1 MNDTIKYMLAASALA
16 LIAACGG
23 GGGGDAPSTPS
34 GVVTTL
40 AGTPG
45 ATGSTDGT
53 GAAALFDLP
62 HAVAV
67 DSSGN
72 VYVADTG
79 NSTIRKITPA
89 GVVTTFAGTARQSGS
104 ADGTGAAA
112 SFGFPMGV
120 AVDSSGNV
128 YVADTSNL
136 TIRKITPAGVVT
148 TLAGT
153 AGQSGST
160 DGTGADA
167 RFKGPVGVA
176 VDSSG
181 NVYVA
186 DTSNLTIRKITP
198 AGVVTTLAGTAGQ
211 SGSADGTG
219 AAASFAFPMG
229 VAVDSSGNVYVAD
242 FDAATIRK
250 ITAAGVV
257 TTLAGTAGQFG
268 STDGT
273 GTAARFDLPFGVAVD
288 SSGNVY
294 VSNSF
299 STIRKIT
306 SAGVVTTFAGTRGQ
320 SGSTDGNGTAARF
333 NSPNGVAV
341 DSSGYIYVADTN
353 NSTVRKITP

>member
-1 MNDTIKYMLAASALA
+1 MKDTIKYMLAASALA
-16 LIAACGG
+16 LVAAC

-112 SFGFPMGV
+112 SFGFHMGV

-128 YVADTSNL
+128 YVSDAANCV
-136 TIRKITPAGVVT
+136 IRKITPAGVVT

-250 ITAAGVV
+250 ITP
-257 TTLAGTAGQFG
+257 
-268 STDGT
+268 D
-273 GTAARFDLPFGVAVD
+273 
-288 SSGNVY
+288 
-294 VSNSF
+294 
-299 STIRKIT
+299 
-306 SAGVVTTFAGTRGQ
+306 GVVTTFAGGPENRTPGDGVGVGIPIP
-320 SGSTDGNGTAARF
+320 SGI
-333 NSPNGVAV
+333 AV
-341 DSSGYIYVADTN
+341 GADGYIYFVTEAN
-353 NSTVRKITP
+353 TVGKIKP